1 MAKGDPKK
9 PKGKVS
15 AYVFFVQMCREEHKK
30 KNPEVPVNFAEFS
43 KKCSERWKTM
53 SRKEKS
59 KLDEMIKAD
68 KVRYHQEMKDSGPA
82 TGGKKKDPNAP
93 KRPPS
98 GFFLFC
104 SEFRPEIKSTNPGIS
119 IGDVAKKLG
128 EMWNNL
134 NDSKKQPYITK
145 AAKLKERYEEDCAE
159 YKSKGKF
166 DGAKGPAKVVR
177 KRRRRRMNKKTV
189 HLSPCEHLGERSN

>member
-1 MAKGDPKK
+1 MAKADPKK
-9 PKGKVS
+9 PKGKMS
-15 AYVFFVQMCREEHKK
+15 AYAFFVRMCREEHKK

-43 KKCSERWKTM
+43 KKRSERWKTV
-53 SRKEKS
+53 SGKEKS
-59 KLDEMIKAD
+59 KFDEMAKVD
-68 KVRYHQEMKDSGPA
+68 KVDYVSAK
-82 TGGKKKDPNAP
+82 GGKKKDPNAP

-104 SEFRPEIKSTNPGIS
+104 SEFYPKIKSTNPGIS

-134 NDSKKQPYITK
+134 NDSEKQPYITK
-145 AAKLKERYEEDCAE
+145 AAKLKKYEKDVAD

-166 DGAKGPAKVVR
+166 DGAKGSAKVAQ
-177 KRRRRRMNKKTV
+177 KKV
-189 HLSPCEHLGERSN
+189 EEEDEEEEEKEEEEEGE